1 MAQQYQAPVN
11 FIEPPDMS
19 ILKDGSQL
27 NFYLTAL
34 ENWEELQDFGGYP
47 ATKRAAVIFTHG
59 FKQNPSLCKQ
69 LTDHFKKTLK
79 DDAKGVEKII
89 EWLKQKFGLNKHADI
104 VRVLNTWFN
113 VNRNK
118 QESLLDYITRFEAAY
133 AQVESLGEKIS
144 ATTRAVLLL
153 RQAQLSDTDHHIIT
167 VNLSLDPLAADADRQ
182 FEQTKEAMKK
192 FQHTRIANSSSI
204 STNNQPAT
212 KTYLGDFIDS
222 LQNDDSVDDQTKEEI
237 QTYLAQRR
245 AAGRG
250 RGGGAGRGGGNQRG
264 AGGRD
269 HSKKVWKCDYC
280 ICDHKKWVDC
290 GCPCSTHTRDKCPNP
305 DKKKVEAFKKRKADQ
320 QRKTEEDDKKSRQA
334 AQTERGFYGYMQ
346 KLDHVLGQ
354 EDPEKA
360 LIAKVVNVREAATP
374 QPLNNLLQMLGLP
387 PPPSPSG
394 PVRQSYGE
402 PSAQSLSG
410 LAGPQSQV
418 CRPQPDR
425 QISNSG
431 LFHGK
436 SGDVYDV
443 ENQPQERI
451 YVSNN
456 DEEAENKF
464 YNNLRMLVDTGSPST
479 IVGVEE
485 FKKVKSH
492 YPLMIQNTLRYQESS
507 KVYEFGG
514 GEVSPSLGRVKL
526 PMYVV
531 DTDGEIQILVV
542 WVEILQQAN
551 VPFLLGGRSLK
562 RTHSVLDLGRM
573 TLTLTW
579 LEREMEFPLSQHSS
593 GHFEVSFFPLS
604 DQDNNNRTQE
614 YVDGENWT
622 EKHSNIVINYLVAE
636 AKPDISEVLYRTQ
649 SDLEKIL
656 LTKHRKGDKKPLTR
670 KEVQKLHHVFGHANP
685 DKLKEI
691 IKNSGKFN
699 EATMQ
704 AVEDLRNCE
713 VCQVENS
720 RIPRPRIALPRSSA
734 FNHVLAADLKEN
746 KRFPSAGPFILYLVD
761 CHTRF
766 KAATFIKDKRADTVA
781 DKFVTEWIKYHGPPR
796 YLMTDRGNEF
806 MGGAM
811 RDLCQFHDIRFTSSA
826 SHSPH
831 QNAKAERGHAVVDRS
846 LERMMT
852 AQPSL
857 KPDVALAWCIQAANT
872 MQNVDGFSPF
882 MLVFGRLPRH
892 PTLVDINPGDSEEI
906 INTQAKW
913 VDQYKTMMQ
922 AREAFAGAE
931 ADRVLRKGLEQR
943 IYSHHENI
951 KRGDWIY
958 FKRNCDRSWQGPAKL
973 VLRDQKSLHLVRHGS
988 PICVNSDDVLLHK
1001 PDMAESSLEDF
1012 VRLPQKSQPTP
1023 SGPVRQSYGEPSAQS
1038 LSGLAGP
1045 QSQVRLQSPVSSP
1058 TNRVSFHENPIII
1071 PDVPGPA
1078 ENEKENN
1085 AEDQQGGTDRDV
1097 TQDPEHN
1104 KPATSTSSSVRDLGD
1119 PMVCNLCHKEFSSLN
1134 IVRHLQLHHG
1144 ISHPSVRNLATMSD
1158 RRPDSIYENVDNLRP
1173 GVVMASQLGEYL
1185 VLVSPTSEGWRVR
1198 NMATQEESELELIKE
1213 MTELRFIGQ
1222 LDSQEKEGLYVIR
1235 DGIRR
1240 YYSNTDY
1247 QEKVFFTAQ
1256 EQYEPEIAYV
1266 VNIPRSRHGEPRC
1279 VAAKMKELDDFSN
1292 YDVYDIVDRPTEPG
1306 ANIISCQ
1313 WVLVEKEKPDGTTVT
1328 KARLCVEGNL
1338 EQNKHLVPVDSPTV
1352 NPISVRLLATIGAS
1366 QGHVFQTADVQRAF
1380 LQSDIISR
1388 DVYVKPPP
1396 EMNLPKSRV
1405 LKLKRTAYGL
1415 VDASRQYYLKQ
1426 ARELIS
1432 QDFKPSKLDPALF
1445 IHKKQGQEMYDVATA
1460 VHVDDALSVG
1470 QEKAVN
1476 KAQTF
1481 LNNKFTYGT
1490 VERLPFRFLGH
1501 NYKQDQEGNLSMDT
1515 AHYVENLELPDP
1527 GLYSHLTKQDILPDD
1542 LQTVFRSMASKLN
1555 TVSRSVRPDF
1565 SYQAKYLTT
1574 RYGKATKSDL
1584 TQAVKLM
1591 KKAKEESTEVSIPNI
1606 GEPEDWLLVGV
1617 ADASHRKGAELFAV
1631 GGHVLILMN
1640 KHSQAASVLHWSSKK
1655 IDRVC
1660 QSSSAAETIALE
1672 KLFST
1677 IYFTRNLLK
1686 ELCGERVKDLKCIAM
1701 TDNQALYSNIHH
1713 LKSNTE
1719 DFRLQS
1725 DIISI
1730 RQSIEN
1736 DKIVQELRYCHSEE
1750 NISDCLTKVTK
1761 NGIML
1766 LNIVRTGIFNPP
1778 GGTIVR
1784 DSTMLA
1790 VRTWNQ
1796 LIQAEAQTKNREIS
1810 SKNPKEPP
1818 VKCKTFFAEQQHEA
1832 GSSWRSPWSLSRPW
1846 PGFSTLQHFIS
1857 STVIRNQQDKPEK
1870 VNKSEEIMIPKSQQ
1884 QKPDLQIPKQN
1895 ATNPEAGKKNKRRPR
1910 EQVKK
1915 SKKTSKVNQNSGQNT
1930 NKTPPWMNIKYEEKR
1945 TDDRQHALNKS
1956 SQSVLPSAEQQ
1967 RAASSAQNSSEVKSF
1982 ISDLK

>member
-1 MAQQYQAPVN
+1 MY
-11 FIEPPDMS
+11 
-19 ILKDGSQL
+19 
-27 NFYLTAL
+27 
-34 ENWEELQDFGGYP
+34 
-47 ATKRAAVIFTHG
+47 
-59 FKQNPSLCKQ
+59 
-69 LTDHFKKTLK
+69 
-79 DDAKGVEKII
+79 
-89 EWLKQKFGLNKHADI
+89 
-104 VRVLNTWFN
+104 
-113 VNRNK
+113 
-118 QESLLDYITRFEAAY
+118 
-133 AQVESLGEKIS
+133 
-144 ATTRAVLLL
+144 
-153 RQAQLSDTDHHIIT
+153 
-167 VNLSLDPLAADADRQ
+167 
-182 FEQTKEAMKK
+182 
-192 FQHTRIANSSSI
+192 
-204 STNNQPAT
+204 
-212 KTYLGDFIDS
+212 
-222 LQNDDSVDDQTKEEI
+222 
-237 QTYLAQRR
+237 
-245 AAGRG
+245 
-250 RGGGAGRGGGNQRG
+250 
-264 AGGRD
+264 
-269 HSKKVWKCDYC
+269 
-280 ICDHKKWVDC
+280 
-290 GCPCSTHTRDKCPNP
+290 
-305 DKKKVEAFKKRKADQ
+305 
-320 QRKTEEDDKKSRQA
+320 
-334 AQTERGFYGYMQ
+334 
-346 KLDHVLGQ
+346 
-354 EDPEKA
+354 
-360 LIAKVVNVREAATP
+360 
-374 QPLNNLLQMLGLP
+374 
-387 PPPSPSG
+387 
-394 PVRQSYGE
+394 
-402 PSAQSLSG
+402 
-410 LAGPQSQV
+410 
-418 CRPQPDR
+418 
-425 QISNSG
+425 
-431 LFHGK
+431 
-436 SGDVYDV
+436 

-451 YVSNN
+451 YVSNK
-456 DEEAENKF
+456 DEEAEDKF
-464 YNNLRMLVDTGSPST
+464 DNNLKMLIDTGSPST
-479 IVGVEE
+479 IIGVEE
-485 FKKVKSH
+485 FKKVKSQ
-492 YPLMIQNTLRYQESS
+492 YPLMIQNTFRYQESS

-531 DTDGEIQILVV
+531 DTDGEIQVLVA

-562 RTHSVLDLGRM
+562 RTHSVLDLSRM

-579 LEREMEFPLSQHSS
+579 LERTMEFPLSQHSS

-604 DQDNNNRTQE
+604 DQDNKNRIQD
-614 YVDGENWT
+614 YVNGENWT
-622 EKHSNIVINYLVAE
+622 KKHSNIAINYLVAE
-636 AKPDISEVLYRTQ
+636 AKSDISEVLYRTQ

-656 LTKHRKGDKKPLTR
+656 VTKHRKGDKKPLTR

-691 IKNSGKFN
+691 IKNSGKYN

-746 KRFPSAGPFILYLVD
+746 KRFPNAGPFILYLVD

-781 DKFVTEWIKYHGPPR
+781 EKFVTEWIKFHGPPR

-857 KPDVALAWCIQAANT
+857 KPHVALAWCIQAANT

-882 MLVFGRLPRH
+882 MLVFGRVPRH
-892 PTLVDINPGDSEEI
+892 PSLVDTNPGDSEEI
-906 INTQAKW
+906 MSRQAKW
-913 VDQYKTMMQ
+913 VEQYKTMMQ

-973 VLRDQKSLHLVRHGS
+973 VLRDKKSLHLVRHGS

-1001 PDMAESSLEDF
+1001 PDMAESSVEDF
-1012 VRLPQKSQPTP
+1012 VRLPEKSQPAP
-1023 SGPVRQSYGEPSAQS
+1023 PGPVRQKYGEPSAQS

-1045 QSQVRLQSPVSSP
+1045 QPQVCPQSPDSSP
-1058 TNRVSFHENPIII
+1058 TNRVSFHENPVIIT
-1071 PDVPGPA
+1071 DVPGPT
-1078 ENEKENN
+1078 ENEGDNN
-1085 AEDQQGGTDRDV
+1085 SEDQQGKPDGDV
-1097 TQDPEHN
+1097 TRDLEHN

-1119 PMVCNLCHKEFSSLN
+1119 PMICSLCHKEFSSLN

-1185 VLVSPTSEGWRVR
+1185 VLVSPTPEGWRVR

-1235 DGIRR
+1235 DGTRR

-1256 EQYEPEIAYV
+1256 EQYEPEITYV

-1470 QEKAVN
+1470 QEKAVT
-1476 KAQTF
+1476 KAQEF

-1527 GLYSHLTKQDILPDD
+1527 NLYSHLTKQDILPDN

-1591 KKAKEESTEVSIPNI
+1591 KRAKEESTEVSIPNI

-1677 IYFTRNLLK
+1677 IYFTRNLLR

-1796 LIQAEAQTKNREIS
+1796 LIQAEAKSEVQAKNQEKS
-1810 SKNPKEPP
+1810 SKTVKEPA
-1818 VKCKTFFAEQQHEA
+1818 VKNKTFFSKQNGER
-1832 GSSWRSPWSLSRPW
+1832 SSWRSPWSLPRPW
-1846 PGFSTLQHFIS
+1846 PGYSTLQHFIS
-1857 STVIRNQQDKPEK
+1857 STIIK
-1870 VNKSEEIMIPKSQQ
+1870 
-1884 QKPDLQIPKQN
+1884 
-1895 ATNPEAGKKNKRRPR
+1895 
-1910 EQVKK
+1910 
-1915 SKKTSKVNQNSGQNT
+1915 NT
-1930 NKTPPWMNIKYEEKR
+1930 NKTPPWMNIKYEENRRPNKQHKLLGS
-1945 TDDRQHALNKS
+1945 TLPPNSRQDLGAMASSKSVS
-1956 SQSVLPSAEQQ
+1956 SQ
-1967 RAASSAQNSSEVKSF
+1967 
-1982 ISDLK
+1982 